1 MEWGARPRGIDFTFP
16 VTIKLIDEDRGSHFE
31 EQAVSDVSA
40 EDLPGEGE
48 ALKEDEPLGEVDHAE
63 EELHGEM
70 DGQLDPHDEP
80 RISVGHEKKV
90 QVGYLLTYG
99 RGFEGITFLSMWGY
113 FSSLV
118 LAGGSKRDEV
128 S

>member
-1 MEWGARPRGIDFTFP
+1 MECGARPRGIDFTFP

-40 EDLPGEGE
+40 EREDLPGEGE
-48 ALKEDEPLGEVDHAE
+48 ALNEDEPLGEVDHAE

-80 RISVGHEKKV
+80 RISVGHEEKA

-99 RGFEGITFLSMWGY
+99 RGFEGITFLSMWGKSV
-113 FSSLV
+113 FIL
-118 LAGGSKRDEV
+118 LCL
-128 S
+128 